1 MTTLRGKVVVVTGA
15 ASGIGRALAVELV
28 ARGATVAISDVNERE
43 LEETARLVG
52 HKGTVSS
59 HVVDV
64 SKRDQWQRYAEEV
77 ERAHGPAHVVINN
90 AGVAVRSPIESI
102 SYDDFEFVIDVNF
115 WGVVYGSKT
124 FLPHFRKAGSGHIVN
139 VSSING
145 MVPFANQAPYNCS
158 KYAVLGFSETL
169 MQELSGQP
177 IKVSVVH
184 PGGIRTN
191 IVRNAAGRGLNEG
204 DAKAFD
210 RIARTSAK
218 SAAQQILD
226 GVERDRERIYVGLDA
241 KLMSTGKRLAP
252 SLMVNLAGRATM
264 QLGRLKPGGRSKG

>member
-1 MTTLRGKVVVVTGA
+1 MTSLRGKVVVVTGA
-15 ASGIGRALAVELV
+15 ASGIGRELAVELV

-43 LEETARLVG
+43 LAETANLVR
-52 HKGTVSS
+52 HKGSVSTR
-59 HVVDV
+59 VVDV
-64 SKRDQWQRYAEEV
+64 SKREQWAQYAEAV

-90 AGVAVRSPIESI
+90 AGVAVRAPIETI
-102 SYDDFEFVIDVNF
+102 SYEDFELVIDINF

-124 FLPHFRKAGSGHIVN
+124 FIPQFRKNGSGHIVN
-139 VSSING
+139 VSSLNA

-169 MQELSGQP
+169 MQELRGQP

-191 IVRNAAGRGLNEG
+191 LVRNASTRGLGEG

-210 RIARTSAK
+210 RIARTSAR
-218 SAAQQILD
+218 SAAMQILD

-241 KLMSTGKRLAP
+241 KLIATGKRIAP
-252 SLMVNLAGRATM
+252 GLTVNLAGRATSR
-264 QLGRLKPGGRSKG
+264 LGRRLKKK

>member
-28 ARGATVAISDVNERE
+28 ARGATVAISDVNEHE
-43 LEETARLVG
+43 LEETKRLVS
-52 HKGTVSS
+52 HKGSVSA

-64 SKRDQWQRYAEEV
+64 SKRDQWVRYAEEV

-90 AGVAVRSPIESI
+90 AGVAVRSPVETID
-102 SYDDFEFVIDVNF
+102 YDAFEFVMDVNF

-124 FLPHFRKAGSGHIVN
+124 FLPHFRKAGAGHIVN

-191 IVRNAAGRGLNEG
+191 IVRNAAARGLNDG

-210 RIARTSAK
+210 RIARTSAE
-218 SAAQQILD
+218 SAAEQILD

-264 QLGRLKPGGRSKG
+264 QLGRLKPGGRSKA